1 MSKQRTSRPSTGT
14 QPAAQGKRPVGSN
27 TKQQYSQNSQ
37 TARIGSATGTRTG
50 SSPANAQRR
59 AGTGTRTQVNR
70 KTGFRLRPLDIALIL
85 GGIIVVAIIVM
96 SALSAPTQ
104 TIDPNAAITNTTKVA
119 VGQPAPDFTLTDSDG
134 TSHTLSAQKGKVVV
148 LEFMATWCPHC
159 QNEAPM
165 YERLREAYKDKG
177 VEIWGINATPRNHT
191 QTGPVTVDDLKWF
204 RDTYQTQV
212 PLLFDKTLA
221 SANAY
226 GITGYPQVYIV
237 DKQGNVAVQ
246 PPAESLF
253 TEEQLR
259 QYIDGLLQ

>member
-1 MSKQRTSRPSTGT
+1 MSKQNVTRP
-14 QPAAQGKRPVGSN
+14 PAGREPSAQGKRPAGSN
-27 TKQQYSQNSQ
+27 TRPQSNQ
-37 TARIGSATGTRTG
+37 TARVNTQGGSRTG
-50 SSPANAQRR
+50 SSQANAQRR
-59 AGTGTRTQVNR
+59 PGAGGRTQVAK

-85 GGIIVVAIIVM
+85 GGVIVVAIIVM

-104 TIDPNAAITNTTKVA
+104 AIDPNASITNQTKVA
-119 VGQPAPDFTLTDSDG
+119 VGQPAPDFTLSDTEG
-134 TSHTLSAQKGKVVV
+134 KSYALSAQKGRVVL

-165 YERLREAYKDKG
+165 YERLREKYASQPVD
-177 VEIWGINATPRNHT
+177 IWGINATPQNHT
-191 QTGPVTVDDLKWF
+191 RTGAATLDDLKWF
-204 RDTYQTQV
+204 RTTYSTQV

-246 PPAESLF
+246 PPADTLF
-253 TEEQLR
+253 TEEQLVG
-259 QYIDGLLQ
+259 YIDGLLK